1 MWYIIIALLWA
12 CSIFGI
18 CYYYHKTKDKTRKE
32 LYRELVRRKYKEI
45 EATAQS
51 QLATVTAQSNALR
64 EENEKLRRQFI
75 QEKEEKQKEL
85 TKSLVEARAANERIL
100 AEQKQ
105 RITENEEIFRIQT
118 EQEINCTL
126 NDYLNE
132 KANEIEVQFE
142 QKKEEL
148 ATVTAQLNEQFER
161 DRAAVDDFHQKRL
174 AINEA
179 MRREQELKNQTDF
192 HRICIN
198 EQEQSDINLISSWKG
213 QLHNKAAINKLIWDI
228 YIKNNLKDMQKRVLN
243 GNSFGGIYKITRV
256 DTGEAYIG
264 RSSNILERWTNHLKT
279 ACGLEGAAP
288 SAIHKAMA
296 AHGIWNFTF
305 EVLEKVDDTSKLGER
320 EKFYI
325 ELYETDKQYNM
336 SKGG

>member
-1 MWYIIIALLWA
+1 MEYYIIALLWLLT
-12 CSIFGI
+12 IVGFI
-18 CYYYHKTKDKTRKE
+18 VYYKKTRQKLKKE
-32 LYRELVRRKYKEI
+32 VYRELVRTEYVKIKEAAKS
-45 EATAQS
+45 E
-51 QLATVTAQSNALR
+51 LATVTAQSDAIKRQAEELR
-64 EENEKLRRQFI
+64 KNFEQQKILQDV
-75 QEKEEKQKEL
+75 QLKETLEKQ
-85 TKSLVEARAANERIL
+85 TAANERIL
-100 AEQKQ
+100 QEQRQRIFNEQESYYKEQKNL
-105 RITENEEIFRIQT
+105 ID
-118 EQEINCTL
+118 QELKN
-126 NDYLNE
+126 YLNE
-132 KANEIEVQFE
+132 EKNKAEEQLRLKKSEFE
-142 QKKEEL
+142 
-148 ATVTAQLNEQFER
+148 TVTARLNEQLER
-161 DRAAVDDFHQKRL
+161 DCAAVADFHQKRL

-243 GNSFGGIYKITRV
+243 GNSFGGIYKITRI

-296 AHGIWNFTF
+296 TYGIWNFTF
-305 EVLEKVDDTSKLGER
+305 EVLEKVNDSSKLGER